1 MKRSSQPRTTA
12 ELSKALY
19 ERLNTYAL
27 AASAAGV
34 GMLALV
40 QPAEAKIVYTPANI
54 AISPGTRLQLDLN
67 HDGFSDFSINNTS
80 SSNAHT
86 FVAFMTVIPLES
98 QNKIWGR
105 QTRRGAFAPAL
116 HAGVRIGPA
125 GQFSREGGKNMGGFF
140 SYYYNGKR
148 SHGYVGPWANGGKG
162 VRNRYLGL
170 KFIIKGKVH
179 FGWARLTV
187 STKKPHIFGKLTGY
201 AYETVPGKSIVA
213 GETKGLD
220 NTDIKA
226 PNASLTTPTPVLPM
240 LGLLAGGAPMLSIW
254 RREELVDP
262 KSRAR

>member
-12 ELSKALY
+12 ELSKSLH

-54 AISPGTRLQLDLN
+54 AISPMTKLQLDLN
-67 HDGFSDFSINNTS
+67 HDGFKDFSIIDTS

-86 FVAFMTVIPLES
+86 FVAYMTVRPLRS

-105 QTRRGAFAPAL
+105 GAFAPAL
-116 HAGVRIGPA
+116 RAGVRIGPT
-125 GQFSREGGKNMGGFF
+125 GQFSRPGGKNMGGYFA
-140 SYYYNGKR
+140 YYYNGKH

-170 KFIIKGKVH
+170 KFTVQGKIH
-179 FGWARLTV
+179 FGWVRLTV
-187 STKKPHIFGKLTGY
+187 STKKPHIFGTLTGY

-213 GETKGLD
+213 GQTKGLD
-220 NTDIKA
+220 DNNIKT
-226 PNASLTTPTPVLPM
+226 PDASLTAPTPVLPL

-254 RREELVDP
+254 RREESIRVP
-262 KSRAR
+262 Q